1 MTEANKILLNNSR
14 KQIIYYISRIIANS
28 PIDKKKLEKL
38 GAALITLQNN
48 VFTQVIKNKDDK
60 FIENISSDFM
70 YLLDLISVYIADFN
84 VMDANIP
91 FEKRIEALRTNYMKD
106 KCKEIYNIFKNA

>member
-1 MTEANKILLNNSR
+1 MTEENKILLNNSR

-28 PIDKKKLEKL
+28 PIDKI
-38 GAALITLQNN
+38 GAALITLQHN

-106 KCKEIYNIFKNA
+106 KCKEIYNIYKNA

>member
-1 MTEANKILLNNSR
+1 MTEENKILLNNSR

-60 FIENISSDFM
+60 HIQALEYQLTIDKSD
-70 YLLDLISVYIADFN
+70 LD
-84 VMDANIP
+84 
-91 FEKRIEALRTNYMKD
+91 
-106 KCKEIYNIFKNA
+106 KEIHTQALNDLKTALNKK